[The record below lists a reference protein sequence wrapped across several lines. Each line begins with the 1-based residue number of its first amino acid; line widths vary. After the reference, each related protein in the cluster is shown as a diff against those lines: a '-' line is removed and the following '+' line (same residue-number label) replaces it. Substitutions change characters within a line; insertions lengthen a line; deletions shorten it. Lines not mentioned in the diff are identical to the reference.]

1 MKKIVIISMVV
12 ASLLLGSFRPA
23 DPAIWTMDKNHSK
36 LGFGVTHLAIS
47 EVEGWFKSFDAKIT
61 ASGDD
66 FSNAVVE
73 MTADVNSINTEN
85 EQRDNHLRSVT
96 FFDVAN
102 FPVLT
107 FKSKTFT
114 KLSDTNYKVT
124 GDLTMHGVTKTI
136 SLDVFC
142 RTGKNPQTQK
152 PMAGFKITGTLKRS
166 DFGLGTSMVYTVV
179 GDDVSLIA
187 NAEFQLK

>member
-12 ASLLLGSFRPA
+12 ASLLLGSFRPV

-85 EQRDNHLRSVT
+85 EQRDNHLSSVT

-179 GDDVSLIA
+179 GDEVSLIA